1 MKKILSIWFLAFTA
15 FLHAQAFEWIQT
27 PAITFNSSANLIGF
41 PTTCDASGNIY
52 LTGILNNAFIYTDIF
67 GDLFYNKYND
77 VGLLLFSKTFTGKA
91 QVYDIQADSGGNIYM
106 AIAYIESVSIDNTTI
121 SSGSSS
127 STQELFKFDS
137 NGNLLWHLPMTT
149 FNSTINHFKSIA
161 IDATDAVYICFD
173 NFNTSYVK
181 KLDGNGTVLLSIE
194 QQNVNLIS
202 SVSVDNEGNIYTAGG
217 CANSNSKYAGVTV
230 PASFLYNTYVA
241 KYSPTGVYQW
251 VKFVQ
256 DITCSEPQV
265 AANSPDLVYFSS
277 TLSGAYTFGSLV
289 AEGPVNF
296 SYDIFITK
304 LNSSGT
310 FQWVK
315 EVPGA
320 GKAFVGKRK
329 FLKVDNTGNVYFAGS
344 TAGTVNWGNS
354 VTTNSTIYQDGL
366 FLKINPSGTVLLAK
380 TAGGADTDRFDGIT
394 VNSNGNIFVSGLMRG
409 TSTFD
414 ALQHTESNA
423 FLFYPVLAK
432 YNTTNLANPIFAEN
446 AIVIYPNPALDYFF
460 IQNSSACSGE
470 IFSLVGQKV
479 ADFQLNTS
487 PISIRSLSSG
497 IYLVKLNNGSSCR
510 LVKK

>member
-1 MKKILSIWFLAFTA
+1 MKKLLSLYLLAFTG

-27 PAITFNSSANLIGF
+27 PAINFNSSANLIGF
-41 PTTCDASGNIY
+41 PTTCDAAGNVY
-52 LTGILNNAFIYTDIF
+52 LTGFLNNAYNYTDIF

-77 VGLLLFSKTFTGKA
+77 AGNLLFSKTFTGKA
-91 QVYDIQADSGGNIYM
+91 QVYDIQADSAGNIYM
-106 AIAYIESVSIDNTTI
+106 AMAYIESVTIDNTTI
-121 SSGSSS
+121 SSGITSAK
-127 STQELFKFDS
+127 QELLKLDT
-137 NGNLLWHLPMTT
+137 NGNLLWHLPISN
-149 FNSTINHFKSIA
+149 FNSAVNHFESIA
-161 IDATDAVYICFD
+161 IDANDAVYICFD
-173 NFNTSYVK
+173 NYNFSYVK
-181 KLDGNGTVLLSIE
+181 KLDGNGNELLSIE

-230 PASFLYNTYVA
+230 PATFSYNTYVA
-241 KYSPTGVYQW
+241 KYSPTGIYQW

-265 AANSPDLVYFSS
+265 VAHSPENVYFSS
-277 TLSGAYTFGSLV
+277 TLYGAYTFGSLV

-296 SYDIFITK
+296 GYDIFIAK
-304 LNSSGT
+304 LNTSGT

-329 FLKVDNTGNVYFAGS
+329 FLQVDNTGNVYFAGS

-354 VTTNSTIYQDGL
+354 ITTNSTIYQDGL
-366 FLKINPSGTVLLAK
+366 FLKINPSGTILLAK

-394 VNSNGNIFVSGLMRG
+394 VNSSGNIFVSGLMRG

-414 ALQHTESNA
+414 TLQHTESNA

-432 YNTTNLANPIFAEN
+432 YNIINLANPAFTEN
-446 AIVIYPNPALDYFF
+446 DILVYPNPAQDYFS
-460 IQNSSACSGE
+460 IQNCLASSGE
-470 IFSLVGQKV
+470 IFSLLGQKV
-479 ADFQLNTS
+479 AQFKVLET
-487 PISIRSLSSG
+487 PISIRDLNQG
-497 IYLVKLNNGSSCR
+497 IYVVKLDNGMSFR
-510 LVKK
+510 LVKE

>member
-77 VGLLLFSKTFTGKA
+77 AGLLLFSKTFTGKA

-217 CANSNSKYAGVTV
+217 CANSNSKFAGVTV

-265 AANSPDLVYFSS
+265 AANSPDQVYFSS
-277 TLSGAYTFGSLV
+277 ALYGAYTFGSLV

-296 SYDIFITK
+296 GYDIFIAK
-304 LNSSGT
+304 LNTSGA

-329 FLKVDNTGNVYFAGS
+329 FLQVDNTGNVYFAGS

-380 TAGGADTDRFDGIT
+380 TAGGAETDRFDGIT
-394 VNSNGNIFVSGLMRG
+394 VNAAGNIFVSGLLRG
-409 TSTFD
+409 SSTFD

-432 YNTTNLANPIFAEN
+432 FNTTNLGSTDFLSKAVTP
-446 AIVIYPNPALDYFF
+446 YPNPTQDYFS
-460 IQNSSACSGE
+460 IQNTEARHGE
-470 IFSLVGQKV
+470 IFSLLGQKV
-479 ADFQLNTS
+479 AEFDVLGT
-487 PISIRSLSSG
+487 PISIRDLNQG
-497 IYLVKLNNGSSCR
+497 IYIVKLDNGLSFR
-510 LVKK
+510 LAKQ

>member
-1 MKKILSIWFLAFTA
+1 MKKLLSFYLLIFSG

-27 PAITFNSSANLIGF
+27 PAITFNSSANLIGY
-41 PTTCDASGNIY
+41 PTTCDAAGNVY
-52 LTGILNNAFIYTDIF
+52 LTGFLNNAFNYTDIF

-77 VGLLLFSKTFTGKA
+77 AGQLLFSKTFTGKA
-91 QVYDIQADSGGNIYM
+91 QVYDIQADWAGNTYL
-106 AIAYIESVSIDNTTI
+106 ALAYIESLTLDNTTI
-121 SSGSSS
+121 SSGITSA
-127 STQELFKFDS
+127 TQELLKLDA
-137 NGNLLWHLPMTT
+137 NGNLLWHLPMTS

-161 IDATDAVYICFD
+161 VDATDAVYICFD
-173 NFNTSYVK
+173 NYNTSYVK

-256 DITCSEPQV
+256 DTTCSEPQV
-265 AANSPDLVYFSS
+265 AANSPDQVYFSS
-277 TLSGAYTFGSLV
+277 ALYGAYTFGSLM

-296 SYDIFITK
+296 SYDIFIAK

-380 TAGGADTDRFDGIT
+380 TAGGSDTDRFDGIT
-394 VNSNGNIFVSGLMRG
+394 VNNSGNIFVSGLMRG

-414 ALQHTESNA
+414 ALQHIESNA
-423 FLFYPVLAK
+423 FLFYPIIAK
-432 YNTTNLANPIFAEN
+432 YNTINLSNPNFVEP
-446 AIVIYPNPALDYFF
+446 AIVIYPNPAQDYFS
-460 IQNSSACSGE
+460 IQNSLANSGE

-479 ADFQLNTS
+479 ADFELNAS
-487 PISIRSLSSG
+487 PICIRTLSPG
-497 IYLVKLNNGSSCR
+497 IYLVKLNNGGSCR